1 MSDRIPSGVRTLD
14 DFLTRYA
21 PDSALFIAEVFDI
34 DLYPWQQQVCRWYDE
49 GRRGISVAS
58 GHGVGKGWLLALL
71 AIHHVLT
78 RFPQKTICTAPSA
91 GQLYQALWNDIK
103 IFVNRLPPVLKE
115 TLEVRADSIHLADA
129 PNESFIAAR
138 TSRADQPEAMQGIR
152 SEGWTL
158 VLGDEASG
166 IPDTVFEAGR
176 GSMSGF
182 RVTTIL
188 TGNPIRTA
196 GFFYD
201 THHRLKDRWA
211 TLNVSCRDIPHITP
225 DYIEECKQLYGED
238 SARFAYRVL
247 GQFPTADE
255 ETLIA
260 AELVEGA
267 KLRDVEPIAGA
278 KVVWGLDVARSGAD
292 RSALAKRQA
301 NVLLEPVK
309 TYTERDLMR
318 LCGRI
323 IAEFQATPR
332 HQRPVEL
339 CIDVIGIGAGVVD
352 RLREVGPDQ
361 LPGCAVRGINVA
373 EAPPVAG
380 PYVNLRSALWHE
392 YRDWYAGRDVRIPDD
407 ERLIAQTVA
416 AKAQFTSAGKIKME
430 SKDDMK
436 KRGLPSP
443 DEADAVVLTFAATA
457 ARLSGGTL
465 RGGSL
470 RTALDSFVSPY
481 V

>member
-1 MSDRIPSGVRTLD
+1 MSDRIPAGVRTLD

-21 PDSALFIAEVFDI
+21 PDSALFIEEVFEI
-34 DLYPWQQQVCRWYDE
+34 DLYPWQRAVCAEYDA

-71 AIHHVLT
+71 AIHHILT

-103 IFVNRLPPVLKE
+103 IFINRLPPVLFE
-115 TLEVRADSIHLADA
+115 LLDVRADSIHLTAA

-166 IPDTVFEAGR
+166 IPDSVFEAGR

-188 TGNPIRTA
+188 TGNPIRTS

-201 THHRLKDRWA
+201 THHRLKDRWF
-211 TLNVSCRDIPHITP
+211 TLNVSCLDIPHITP
-225 DYIEECKQLYGED
+225 DYVEECKQLYGED
-238 SARFAYRVL
+238 SARFQYRVL

-260 AELVEGA
+260 ADLVEGA
-267 KLRDVEPIAGA
+267 KLRDVEPVARAPI
-278 KVVWGLDVARSGAD
+278 VWGLDVARSGAD
-292 RSALAKRQA
+292 KSALAKRQG
-301 NVLLEPVK
+301 NVVLEPVK
-309 TYTERDLMR
+309 TWAERDLMT

-323 IAEFQATPR
+323 IAEFKATPR
-332 HQRPVEL
+332 HQRPAEL
-339 CIDVIGIGAGVVD
+339 CIDVIGLGAGVVD
-352 RLREVGPDQ
+352 RLREVGPDEM
-361 LPGCAVRGINVA
+361 PECAIRGINVA
-373 EAPPVAG
+373 EAPPVQG
-380 PYVNLRSALWHE
+380 PYVNLRAALWHDL
-392 YRDWYAGRDVRIPDD
+392 RDWFTARDCRIPND
-407 ERLIAQTVA
+407 ERLIAQILA
-416 AKAQFTSAGKIKME
+416 AKAQFTSNGKIKME
-430 SKDDMK
+430 SKDDIK
-436 KRGLPSP
+436 RRGLPSP
-443 DEADAVVLTFAATA
+443 DSADALVLTFAATA
-457 ARLSGGTL
+457 ARIAHGA
-465 RGGSL
+465 RAGS
-470 RTALDSFVSPY
+470 RRASFTEFVSPY